1 MKDNSKSTSQTL
13 MINILNCL
21 GKFSEPKVMANKFI
35 TLQDLNIA
43 QMDELKGIVSQDDLS
58 CYVVLCCLSEL
69 SRNELKESVLNNSAI
84 LSLLETN
91 ADTHNI
97 LEDFMLGKFEQ
108 FQKRLNVI
116 EAKLKYDA
124 YYGQHLNPRVFK
136 KIRVKTLQ
144 QYVRPY
150 KVIDIREIALAFGQP
165 VELIELELSELISS
179 NAIKAKIDSYKKL
192 LHSSKANPQIDM
204 YGNAVN
210 LGEKFI
216 RDTEDMMLKIALIK
230 EDKVLTYK
238 DMGKSQR
245 VGVVSSE

>member
-1 MKDNSKSTSQTL
+1 M
-13 MINILNCL
+13 
-21 GKFSEPKVMANKFI
+21 
-35 TLQDLNIA
+35 
-43 QMDELKGIVSQDDLS
+43 
-58 CYVVLCCLSEL
+58 

-150 KVIDIREIALAFGQP
+150 KVIDIREIALAFG
-165 VELIELELSELISS
+165 
-179 NAIKAKIDSYKKL
+179 
-192 LHSSKANPQIDM
+192 
-204 YGNAVN
+204 
-210 LGEKFI
+210 
-216 RDTEDMMLKIALIK
+216 
-230 EDKVLTYK
+230 
-238 DMGKSQR
+238 
-245 VGVVSSE
+245 